1 VQTIAS
7 GPTVVLA
14 VGVFNGCVDEGAGA
28 GSMPVVG
35 LTTTDTAAGAN
46 VFSSAIMAGFG
57 QFTYRF

>member
-7 GPTVVLA
+7 GPTVVLD

-35 LTTTDTAAGAN
+35 LTTTDTATGAY
-46 VFSSAIMAGFG
+46 VFRSAIMAGFG